1 MTLQNLDNPFTKLK
15 FRYLVLHF
23 ILLSLIVDFSVK
35 ILQANSNVKLNQ
47 QDLVLTIYIIQFVL
61 LCLWSLKDFQR
72 LRVKLKYVIGDLPK
86 NQNWLR
92 LVGLVLLTMM
102 FSVGASLV
110 LFGLLSLV
118 APSFVEQVLRDVASS
133 PSVDRYNS
141 FESNVLASFTMVI
154 IAPITEEF
162 IFRGVILQRWATKW
176 GIRAGLLSSSL
187 LFGCLHPHN
196 PIGLS
201 LFGIVLGLFYIKTRS
216 LIVPAACHA
225 LNNLLV
231 VSIQLLNHNS
241 VTYTPAEQL
250 QYLRY
255 SWLFGIVLVAIS
267 LIFLSRFLWSKWPY
281 KDTVIPYLR
290 NAKKEK
296 VRALST

>member
-15 FRYLVLHF
+15 FRYLVLRF
-23 ILLSLIVDFSVK
+23 ILLFLIIGFSVK
-35 ILQANSNVKLNQ
+35 ILQANSSVKLNQ
-47 QDLVLTIYIIQFVL
+47 QDLVLTIYLIQFVL
-61 LCLWSLKDFQR
+61 LCLWLLKDFQR

-118 APSFVEQVLRDVASS
+118 APSFVEQGLRDVASS
-133 PSVDRYNS
+133 PSVDRSNS
-141 FESNVLASFTMVI
+141 FEFNLLASFAMVI

-196 PIGLS
+196 PIRLS
-201 LFGIVLGLFYIKTRS
+201 LFGIILGLFYIKTRCI
-216 LIVPAACHA
+216 IVPAACHA

-241 VTYTPAEQL
+241 VTYIPAEQL

-255 SWLFGIVLVAIS
+255 SWLFGIVLLAIS
-267 LIFLSRFLWSKWPY
+267 LTFLSRFLWSKWPR
-281 KDTVIPYLR
+281 KDTVIPYLS
-290 NAKKEK
+290 NAKK
-296 VRALST
+296 